1 MAKIIGIDLGMTNS
15 CVAVKEED
23 RLVAIANAEGQR
35 TTPAVVAY
43 TEDGKSLVGQ
53 IAKRQAVTKPEN
65 TIYSVKRFIGRKYDE
80 VTDEAAKVFYQVL
93 PDSHGNIKLSCPNA
107 GKEFTPAEIS
117 AQLLRKLADD
127 ASKYLGEQ
135 VTQAVITVPVYF
147 TDAQRQATKDAGK
160 MAGLEVLRI
169 INEPTAACLAYG
181 LDRKDNEIILVFD
194 LGGATLDV
202 TVLEAGDG
210 VFEVLATNSDP
221 YLGGDN
227 FDQKIV
233 DWLVSQFHSNEGID
247 LRGDRQAMQWLT
259 EAAAKAKID
268 LSSTTQ
274 TAIAFL
280 CVTQESPKYQEIIL
294 TRTEFAAMC
303 SDLLDRCRIC
313 IEQALKDAQLTKV
326 DINEVVL
333 VGGSTRMP
341 IVQQLVQQVTGK
353 EPCQGVDPS
362 VAVAIGAAIHA
373 SVLVEPCWMGL
384 LDVTPLSLG
393 IETLGGV
400 MTKII
405 PRNTTI
411 PTHKSQIFS
420 TATDGQTNVEIHI
433 LQGERVLANDN
444 KSLGTFRLDGIVP
457 APRGVPLLEVTFD
470 IDVNGI
476 LSVSAK
482 DMATGKEQ
490 SMTMTDASTLANSE
504 IERMVKDAEYHA
516 AADRQVYEPIE
527 ARNRAQSLVYETE
540 QQLRKLGEK
549 AFAGDKIWIEGV
561 VKNLQEA
568 MDRPCD
574 RGYLHQSQSQPALM
588 PVYTPVCAIAPAI
601 AASE

>member
-181 LDRKDNEIILVFD
+181 LDRKDNEIIFVFD

-353 EPCQGVDPS
+353 KPCQGVDPS

-444 KSLGTFRLDGIVP
+444 KSLGTFRVDGIVP

-476 LSVSAK
+476 LLVSAK
-482 DMATGKEQ
+482 DLATGKEQ
-490 SMTMTDASTLANSE
+490 SMTMTDACTLANSE

-516 AADRQVYEPIE
+516 AADRQLYEPIE
-527 ARNRAQSLVYETE
+527 ARNRAQSLVDETE

-588 PVYTPVCAIAPAI
+588 PVYTHVYAIAPAI